1 MAGNSFYNGG
11 EKMLYELQD
20 TAKVEKLF
28 QNWEGTMILSCLQ
41 KVMGRIIVT
50 NPETPQSAC
59 AIVGCFHFY
68 AGKPDPELILHRTGD
83 FVIMV
88 PQNEA
93 WAEEIEKKLPKARRV
108 IRYAM
113 KHEGGFDRNKL
124 RTWVDEIP
132 DGYILRPIDRALYDE
147 CLQNRA
153 MADLVAAFDGK
164 EAYLR
169 YGRGMVILK
178 GTQIVSGASSY
189 SRYREGIE
197 IEVDTIEGERRRH
210 LARSAS
216 AALILQCLEEGLYP
230 SWDAQNLASVSL
242 ARQLGYEL
250 SYEYPAYECV

>member
-1 MAGNSFYNGG
+1 
-11 EKMLYELQD
+11 
-20 TAKVEKLF
+20 
-28 QNWEGTMILSCLQ
+28 
-41 KVMGRIIVT
+41 
-50 NPETPQSAC
+50 
-59 AIVGCFHFY
+59 
-68 AGKPDPELILHRTGD
+68 
-83 FVIMV
+83 MV

-93 WAEEIEKKLPKARRV
+93 WAEEIEKKLPKAHRV

-113 KHEGGFDRNKL
+113 KHEGEFDRNQL
-124 RTWVDEIP
+124 RMWVDEIP
-132 DGYILRPIDRALYDE
+132 DGYILRPIDRALYE
-147 CLQNRA
+147 VCLQNRA
-153 MADLVAAFDGK
+153 TADLVAAFDGK

-178 GTQIVSGASSY
+178 GTQVVSGASSY

-197 IEVDTIEGERRRH
+197 IEIDTVEGERRRH

-250 SYEYPAYECV
+250 SYEYPAYECE

>member
-1 MAGNSFYNGG
+1 
-11 EKMLYELQD
+11 MLYELQD
-20 TAKVEKLF
+20 TAKVGKLF
-28 QNWEGTMILSCLQ
+28 QNWEETMIFSCLQ
-41 KVMGRIIVT
+41 KIMGQIFVT
-50 NPETPQSAC
+50 DLESPQAAC
-59 AIVGCFHFY
+59 AVVGCFRFY
-68 AGKPDPELILHRTGD
+68 AGEPDPELILHRTGE

-93 WAEEIEKKLPKARRV
+93 WAEEIEKKLPKAHRV

-113 KHEGGFDRNKL
+113 KHEGEFDRSQL
-124 RTWVDEIP
+124 RMWVDEIP
-132 DGYILRPIDRALYDE
+132 DGYILRPIDRALYE
-147 CLQNRA
+147 VCLQNRA
-153 MADLVAAFDGK
+153 TADLVAAFDGK

-197 IEVDTIEGERRRH
+197 IEIDTVEGERRRH

-230 SWDAQNLASVSL
+230 SWDAQNLVSVSL

-250 SYEYPAYECV
+250 SYEYPAYECE

>member
-1 MAGNSFYNGG
+1 
-11 EKMLYELQD
+11 MLYELQD

-28 QNWEGTMILSCLQ
+28 QNWEETMILSCLQ

-132 DGYILRPIDRALYDE
+132 DGYILCPIDRALYDV